1 MKTYVITLA
10 KTFPKGHPKAG
21 EKTPFHGMFLYS
33 IGCPHCEFS
42 PKRNLNIKRG
52 FFTCDSCLGTILSFK
67 FRISKIHTIRTNVSL
82 WSKRMKEVEAGKD
95 RLSIREWAGR
105 PYLSK
110 QVEIVRLTREDGV
123 GMQRL
128 DGNDVW
134 AKEEV
139 CKVYDKHGVKP
150 VRAEELAMKDGLSLD
165 DWRAWFG
172 RNDADSDLAIIHFT
186 PFRY

>member
-10 KTFPKGHPKAG
+10 NTFPAGHPKVG
-21 EKTPFHGMFLYS
+21 QPTYFREKVDAALNGHEHAAVKTDKNGWMSVEYS
-33 IGCPHCEFS
+33 A
-42 PKRNLNIKRG
+42 
-52 FFTCDSCLGTILSFK
+52 
-67 FRISKIHTIRTNVSL
+67 KIHTIRTNVAL
-82 WSKRMKEVEAGKD
+82 WARRMNEVEAGEAC
-95 RLSIREWAGR
+95 LSIREWAGR

-110 QVEIVRLTREDGV
+110 QVEIARLTREDGV

-150 VRAEELAMKDGLSLD
+150 VRAEELAMKDGLSLE
-165 DWRAWFG
+165 DWRAWFEQT
-172 RNDADSDLAIIHFT
+172 DADSEPRHHPLHALQVLKNNIS
-186 PFRY
+186 